1 VYKYNWN
8 IGSIIIKSQKI
19 EGWGSKF
26 IQRLSKDLKAEFPE
40 MKGFSERN
48 LKYMKKLAEEYEDIQ
63 FVQQVVAQI
72 AWSHNVVIMD
82 RIKNLDERV
91 WYINKTVENGWS
103 RNVLVHQIETKLY
116 ERQKL
121 TSKTTNYNS
130 ILVSPT
136 SELAIET
143 LKDPYIF

>member
-1 VYKYNWN
+1 
-8 IGSIIIKSQKI
+8 
-19 EGWGSKF
+19 
-26 IQRLSKDLKAEFPE
+26 
-40 MKGFSERN
+40 
-48 LKYMKKLAEEYEDIQ
+48 MKKLAEEYEDIE

-116 ERQKL
+116 ERQNLLGSVNIDSLK
-121 TSKTTNYNS
+121 KFQ
-130 ILVSPT
+130 VS
-136 SELAIET
+136 
-143 LKDPYIF
+143 

>member
-1 VYKYNWN
+1 
-8 IGSIIIKSQKI
+8 
-19 EGWGSKF
+19 
-26 IQRLSKDLKAEFPE
+26 
-40 MKGFSERN
+40 
-48 LKYMKKLAEEYEDIQ
+48 MKKLAEEYEDIE

-116 ERQKL
+116 ERQNL
-121 TSKTTNYNS
+121 
-130 ILVSPT
+130 LVSVNID
-136 SELAIET
+136 S
-143 LKDPYIF
+143 LKKFQVS